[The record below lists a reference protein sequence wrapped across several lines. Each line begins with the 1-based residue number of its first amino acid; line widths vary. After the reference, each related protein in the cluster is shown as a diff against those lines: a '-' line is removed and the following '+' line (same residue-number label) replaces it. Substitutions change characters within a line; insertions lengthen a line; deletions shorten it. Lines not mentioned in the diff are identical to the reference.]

1 MPKTKHLKV
10 SAELH
15 RKMKEKAAHLGRSLE
30 ETTETFLRYALRRFA
45 EVVPRMNRHTKNN
58 RTTTKH

>member
-15 RKMKEKAAHLGRSLE
+15 KKMKEKAANLGRSLE
-30 ETTETFLRYALRRFA
+30 ETTDAFLRYALRRFS
-45 EVVPRMNRHTKNN
+45 EIVPRMNRQTKDD